1 MVWLELEIIILRW
14 NRFERILEVS
24 NTKMNFLKFKFIV
37 CTLLLLNIGTAVISA
52 DVSPSQMIATSIEVL
67 ELRLGNAANK
77 ERLGDNRAEL
87 YSIIDKSLSPY
98 FHKKYAGRLVLDKYW
113 AAANQNQRKRF
124 TEGLYQALI
133 RSYAISM
140 LNFDVSKISVRPIHS
155 NLQDLKKI
163 TVKTDVDYKGE
174 LIPMSF
180 SFGKFKEG
188 WRFFDVSI
196 EGVSYI
202 RNYRNQFKAEI
213 QANGL
218 DAVILRLESQK

>member
-14 NRFERILEVS
+14 NRFKRILVMS

-188 WRFFDVSI
+188 WRFFDVRI

>member
-14 NRFERILEVS
+14 NRFKRILLVS
-24 NTKMNFLKFKFIV
+24 NAKMNIAKFKFIV
-37 CTLLLLNIGTAVISA
+37 CTLLLLNTGTAVISA
-52 DVSPSQMIATSIEVL
+52 DLLPSQMISTSIELL
-67 ELRLGNAANK
+67 ELKLGNADNK
-77 ERLGDNRAEL
+77 ERLGENRAEL

-98 FHKKYAGRLVLDKYW
+98 FQKKYAGRLVLDKHW
-113 AAANQNQRKRF
+113 AVANQSQRKRF

-140 LNFDVSKISVRPIHS
+140 LNFDVSKISVRPINS

-174 LIPMSF
+174 LVPMNF

-188 WRFFDVSI
+188 WRFYDVRI
-196 EGVSYI
+196 EGIVH
-202 RNYRNQFKAEI
+202 KKLPKPI
-213 QANGL
+213 QG
-218 DAVILRLESQK
+218 

>member
-1 MVWLELEIIILRW
+1 MHLRK
-14 NRFERILEVS
+14 I
-24 NTKMNFLKFKFIV
+24 KFIV
-37 CTLLLLNIGTAVISA
+37 SIFLLLNIGSAVVLA
-52 DVSPSQMIATSIEVL
+52 DLSPSQMISISLESL
-67 ELRLGNAANK
+67 ELKLGDEANK
-77 ERLGDNRAEL
+77 ERLRENRSEL
-87 YSIIDKSLSPY
+87 YSIIDATLSPY
-98 FHKKYAGRLVLDKYW
+98 FQKKYAGRLVLDSFW
-113 AAANQNQRKRF
+113 NRANQNQRKRF

-140 LNFDVSKISVRPIHS
+140 LNFDVSKISVRPISS
-155 NLQDLKKI
+155 NVQELKKI
-163 TVKTDVDYKGE
+163 TIKTDVDYKGE
-174 LIPMSF
+174 IIPMNF

-188 WRFFDVSI
+188 WRFYDVRI